1 MTTGV
6 MPTARTLCWHSGGH
20 EAPRHAN
27 QKDTVMSGSNTKLIG
42 PIEHRDAGVPSGH
55 PTHCG
60 GGGTRNRTDEV
71 GGEKEILSSV

>member
-1 MTTGV
+1 
-6 MPTARTLCWHSGGH
+6 
-20 EAPRHAN
+20 
-27 QKDTVMSGSNTKLIG
+27 MSGSNTKLIG